1 MLVTVTDKKIGVFTG
16 TGNSILSYY
25 KADIATANDY
35 YPGGMDMPGRQ
46 YNATSGYRYGFNGKE
61 KDNKDGVVQ
70 YDYGFRIY
78 DPRLVRFKSV
88 DPLTQSYPWNSPYSY
103 AEGDMIRCIDLD
115 GLEKYLVEYDQLKNG
130 VSKIKITV
138 VSDLERNIQRMDIK
152 AESNVSDFKNDISK
166 DVLRITNYQR
176 FAGEKPQLQENDTKL
191 SAQELFIGKKSPVEK
206 SKSAKE
212 QFTVDVTQKKISI
225 AKSKTFDDSKF
236 VQKNVYGYA
245 AGIDVKLLAS
255 DSYIK
260 TIDKLLNNIEEQKGS
275 KSTDIYILISEDGKL
290 DNAVVK
296 GYTKIIK
303 DKYGENVNVQFQQ
316 NSESKKA
323 SKRSKGKANANITVT
338 VTD

>member
-1 MLVTVTDKKIGVFTG
+1 MG
-16 TGNSILSYY
+16 
-25 KADIATANDY
+25 
-35 YPGGMDMPGRQ
+35 MPGRQ
-46 YNATSGYRYGFNGKE
+46 YNTSDGYRYGFHGKE

-103 AEGDMIRCIDLD
+103 AEGDVIRCIDLD

-130 VSKIKITV
+130 VSKIKITA

-152 AESNVSDFKNDISK
+152 AEPKVSDFKNDISK

-176 FAGEKPQLQENDTKL
+176 FAGEKTKLQENDTKL
-191 SAQELFIGKKSPVEK
+191 SAQEQFIGNKSPVEK
-206 SKSAKE
+206 SKSANQ
-212 QFTVDVTQKKISI
+212 QFTVNVTQQQISI
-225 AKSKTFDDSKF
+225 AKSKTFDDNKF
-236 VQKNVYGYA
+236 IQKNVYGYI
-245 AGIDVKLLAS
+245 AGSDVKLLAS

-260 TIDKLLNNIEEQKGS
+260 AIDKLLNKIEEQKGS
-275 KSTDIYILISEDGKL
+275 KSTDIFIFISQDDKL
-290 DNAVVK
+290 DNDIVK

-303 DKYGENVNVQFQQ
+303 DKYGENVTVQFEQ

-323 SKRSKGKANANITVT
+323 SKRSKGKANGNITVT
-338 VTD
+338 ATD

>member
-1 MLVTVTDKKIGVFTG
+1 
-16 TGNSILSYY
+16 
-25 KADIATANDY
+25 
-35 YPGGMDMPGRQ
+35 MDMPGRQ
-46 YNATSGYRYGFNGKE
+46 YSSPTGYRYGFNGKE

-115 GLEKYLVEYDQLKNG
+115 GLEKYLVQYDQLKNG

-152 AESNVSDFKNDISK
+152 AEPNVSDFENDISK
-166 DVLRITNYQR
+166 DVLRIANYQR
-176 FAGEKPQLQENDTKL
+176 FADEKPQLQENDTKL
-191 SAQELFIGKKSPVEK
+191 SAQELFIGKKSPVAK

-212 QFTVDVTQKKISI
+212 QFTVDVTQQQISI

-260 TIDKLLNNIEEQKGS
+260 TIDKLLNKIEEQKGS
-275 KSTDIYILISEDGKL
+275 KSTDIYIFISQDGKL
-290 DNAVVK
+290 DNDVVK

-303 DKYGENVNVQFQQ
+303 DKYGENVTVQFEQ

-323 SKRSKGKANANITVT
+323 SKRSKGKANGNITIT
-338 VTD
+338 ATD